1 MELAVRV
8 QGHSRIIAVPGPRL
22 DAAGAED
29 FKAAMREVIDGGATQ
44 VVLDLSGIE
53 FIDSSGLG
61 ALVASLKHMGDRGR
75 LELAAPRDPVMK
87 VLRLTR
93 MNAVFTI
100 HDHVA

>member
-1 MELAVRV
+1 MELAARV

-22 DAAGAED
+22 DAAGAEE
-29 FKAAMREVIDGGATQ
+29 FKAAMRDVIDGGATR

-61 ALVASLKHMGDRGR
+61 ALVACLKHMGEQGL

-93 MNAVFTI
+93 MNTVFTI
-100 HDHVA
+100 HDRLP